1 MKSSPQVIHQAMHE
15 SETSLWRDYR
25 AMSFVI
31 WLSIAQTVSWGIMFY
46 GFAVFIRPLTTEF
59 AWSKAEI
66 TGAFTLSL
74 LVVGLFSVS
83 AGTVLDRFGGRWLM
97 TGASTLGA
105 VLLLLAAYIET
116 LTAYYVVWI
125 GLGLAMS
132 ATLYPSGFAVLVA
145 TLGSRARQGVT
156 LMTLVAGFASTVFI
170 PLISLLIELVD
181 WRDSFTLL
189 GVILLVICVPVHAY
203 VLRLERIPGAG
214 TTGRP
219 RIFTIDLKDGPV
231 AEGLRN
237 PAFWWIGVCFTANSL
252 VMAGVT
258 VHIIPLML
266 ERGFAMATIVATIA
280 MIGPMQVAGRV
291 VVTIFEKWLDFRK
304 AGLVSGIFLLIG
316 FALISQAQP
325 DNKLNYLFPIFY
337 GSSLG
342 IITIVRALAVPELIG
357 PKAYGALNGLLGLA
371 SSLAL
376 AVTPVVV
383 SWVWL
388 ISQSY
393 SAPLMLLSAVALVSL
408 LSFVVA
414 ARR

>member
-1 MKSSPQVIHQAMHE
+1 MKKSTHPAMHL

-31 WLSIAQTVSWGIMFY
+31 WLSLAQTVSWGIMFY
-46 GFAVFIRPLTTEF
+46 GFAVFIEPLTAEF

-74 LVVGLFSVS
+74 LVVGLFSIS

-97 TGASTLGA
+97 TGASALGA
-105 VLLLLAAYIET
+105 GMLLITAQIET
-116 LTAYYVVWI
+116 LTAYYAVWI
-125 GLGLAMS
+125 GLGLAMA
-132 ATLYPSGFAVLVA
+132 ATLYPSGFAVVVA

-156 LMTLVAGFASTVFI
+156 LMTLIAGFASTVFI
-170 PLISLLIELVD
+170 PLISLLIDRID
-181 WRDSFTLL
+181 WRDTFTLL
-189 GVILLVICVPVHAY
+189 GVILLVICVPIHAY
-203 VLRLERIPGAG
+203 VLRLERVPGAG
-214 TTGRP
+214 QSGRP
-219 RIFTIDLKDGPV
+219 RIFSIDLKSGPV
-231 AEGLRN
+231 ADALRN
-237 PAFWWIGVCFTANSL
+237 PVLWWIAICFTAHSF

-266 ERGFAMATIVATIA
+266 ERGFAMVTIVATIA

-291 VVTIFEKWLDFRK
+291 VVTVFEKWLDFRR
-304 AGLVSGIFLLIG
+304 AGLISGIFLLFG
-316 FALISQAQP
+316 FALLSMAQP
-325 DNKLNYLFPIFY
+325 DNNLNYLFPIFY

-357 PKAYGALNGLLGLA
+357 PEAYGALNGLLGLA

-376 AVTPVVV
+376 AVTPVLV

-393 SAPLMLLSAVALVSL
+393 TAPLLLLSAVALCAL
-408 LSFVVA
+408 LSLIMAVA
-414 ARR
+414 KVN

>member
-1 MKSSPQVIHQAMHE
+1 MKKTTHPALHL

-46 GFAVFIRPLTTEF
+46 GFAVFIEPLTAEF
-59 AWSKAEI
+59 GWSKAEI

-97 TGASTLGA
+97 TGASALGA
-105 VLLLLAAYIET
+105 ALLFITAQIET
-116 LTAYYVVWI
+116 LTAYYAVWI
-125 GLGLAMS
+125 GLGLAMA
-132 ATLYPSGFAVLVA
+132 ATLYPSGFAVVVA

-156 LMTLVAGFASTVFI
+156 LMTLIAGFASTVFI
-170 PLISLLIELVD
+170 PLISLLIDRVD

-189 GVILLVICVPVHAY
+189 GVILLVICVPIHAY
-203 VLRLERIPGAG
+203 VLRLERVPGAG
-214 TTGRP
+214 QSGRP
-219 RIFTIDLKDGPV
+219 RIFSIDLKSGPV
-231 AEGLRN
+231 ADALRN
-237 PAFWWIGVCFTANSL
+237 PVLWWIGVCFTANSF

-266 ERGFAMATIVATIA
+266 ERGFTMVTIVATIA

-291 VVTIFEKWLDFRK
+291 MVTVFEKWLDFRR
-304 AGLVSGIFLLIG
+304 AGLISGIFLLLG
-316 FALISQAQP
+316 FALLSMAQP
-325 DNKLNYLFPIFY
+325 DNYLNYLFPIFY

-357 PKAYGALNGLLGLA
+357 PEAYGALNGLLGLV

-376 AVTPVVV
+376 AATPVLI

-393 SAPLMLLSAVALVSL
+393 TAPLLLLSAVSLGSL
-408 LSFVVA
+408 LSFIIAV
-414 ARR
+414 RR

>member
-1 MKSSPQVIHQAMHE
+1 MSDPMHL

-46 GFAVFIRPLTTEF
+46 GFAVFIKPLTAEF

-83 AGTVLDRFGGRWLM
+83 AGSVLDRFGGRWLM
-97 TGASTLGA
+97 TGASALGA
-105 VLLLLAAYIET
+105 VLLLLAAHIES
-116 LTAYYVVWI
+116 LSAYYAVWI
-125 GLGLAMS
+125 GLGLAMA

-145 TLGSRARQGVT
+145 SLGSRARQGVT

-170 PLISLLIELVD
+170 PLISLLIEMLD

-189 GVILLVICVPVHAY
+189 GVILLVVCVPIHAF
-203 VLRLERIPGAG
+203 VLRSECIPGPG

-219 RIFTIDLKDGPV
+219 RIFTINLKDGPV

-237 PAFWWIGVCFTANSL
+237 PAFWWIGICFTANSF

-266 ERGFAMATIVATIA
+266 ERGFTMVTTVATIA

-291 VVTIFEKWLDFRK
+291 VVTLFEKWLDFRK
-304 AGLVSGIFLLIG
+304 AGIISGIFLLIG
-316 FALISQAQP
+316 FALLGRAQP
-325 DNKLNYLFPIFY
+325 DNNLNYLFPIFY
-337 GSSLG
+337 GGSLG

-357 PKAYGALNGLLGLA
+357 PKAYGALNGLLGLV

-376 AVTPVVV
+376 AITPVLI
-383 SWVWL
+383 SWIWL
-388 ISQSY
+388 ISRSY
-393 SAPLMLLSAVALVSL
+393 TAPLLLLSAVGLFSL
-408 LSFVVA
+408 LSFIMA
-414 ARR
+414 IKKAHE